1 MTIKVYEGERP
12 MTKDN
17 HLLGQFDLTGIPPA
31 PRGVP
36 QIDVT
41 FEIDVNG
48 ILRVSAE
55 EKGTGKKEAI
65 TITNDQNRLTPDVC
79 FFMLFAR
86 ASCSIVRGWVGFGT
100 SALCERDSEMVVYAV
115 SRLVSP
121 VSPTLYPH
129 FLRPRSSLPAT
140 LCLCRTLRSCHC
152 ECLALSISRVF
163 C

>member
-1 MTIKVYEGERP
+1 MSTIINTRIQHTHYTFHLHANAHEQPTVTIKVYEGERP

-79 FFMLFAR
+79 
-86 ASCSIVRGWVGFGT
+86 IFG
-100 SALCERDSEMVVYAV
+100 SPALS
-115 SRLVSP
+115 
-121 VSPTLYPH
+121 
-129 FLRPRSSLPAT
+129 
-140 LCLCRTLRSCHC
+140 
-152 ECLALSISRVF
+152 LSISLSLSLSP
-163 C
+163 